1 MGDGWGERKWMR
13 GRTPERL
20 QASRRLR
27 EEMTDAE
34 GMLWQ
39 ALKGEQIRGMR
50 FRRQHAIDRFILDFY
65 CPAHKLAVEVDGS
78 VHDEANQ
85 AEYDAARTEALNQR
99 GIRVLRIRNEDV
111 QHDIW
116 GVLGRIAEF
125 ASVDF
130 DDPRPDRDAY
140 THGLG

>member
-39 ALKGEQIRGMR
+39 ALRGEQIRGLR

-65 CPAHKLAVEVDGS
+65 CPKHKLAIEVDGA
-78 VHDEANQ
+78 VHDDVNQ
-85 AEYDAARTEALNQR
+85 AEYDAARTEALERR

-111 QHDIW
+111 EHDIW
-116 GVLGRIAEF
+116 GVLARIAEF
-125 ASVDF
+125 AGVEL
-130 DDPRPDRDAY
+130 DDPRPDRDASV
-140 THGLG
+140 HGLR